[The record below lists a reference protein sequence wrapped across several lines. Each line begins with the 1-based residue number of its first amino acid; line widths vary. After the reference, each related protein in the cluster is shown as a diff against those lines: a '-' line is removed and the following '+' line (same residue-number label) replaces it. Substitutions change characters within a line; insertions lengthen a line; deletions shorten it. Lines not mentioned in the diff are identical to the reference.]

1 MNQIATVDTDVSLLR
16 LVAVGNYD
24 SDTSRD
30 KNAPPLVNELRKAKL
45 NAVRT
50 LGAVCIAGG
59 IPVEI
64 QVMAAKTLLEFKLE
78 TIRDIP

>member
-1 MNQIATVDTDVSLLR
+1 MKAQQGTQG
-16 LVAVGNYD
+16 LVAAGNYD
-24 SDTSRD
+24 PDTSRN

-45 NAVRT
+45 NAVKT

-64 QVMAAKTLLEFKLE
+64 QVIAAKTLLEFKLE
-78 TIRDIP
+78 TIRENP